1 MNLKVFFLTHKALRK
16 QNKILRERNLRQ
28 RELLRAKVLE
38 YKAGFNDAAD
48 LYKQEHSLLHEEI
61 QHLNDLLVNK

>member
-1 MNLKVFFLTHKALRK
+1 MNFTVFFLTHKALRK
-16 QNKILRERNLRQ
+16 QNKILRARNAVQ

-38 YKAGFNDAAD
+38 YKAGFNDAMD
-48 LYKQEHSLLHEEI
+48 LYRQETNLLHEEI

>member
-1 MNLKVFFLTHKALRK
+1 MNFKVFFLTHRALRK

-38 YKAGFNDAAD
+38 YKVGFNDAMD
-48 LYKQEHSLLHEEI
+48 LYRQETKLLHEEI
-61 QHLNDLLVNK
+61 QHLNDLVESK

>member
-1 MNLKVFFLTHKALRK
+1 MNLKVFFFTHRALRK

-38 YKAGFNDAAD
+38 YKVGFTDAEE
-48 LYKQEHSLLHEEI
+48 LYKREHSLLHEEI
-61 QHLNDLLVNK
+61 QHLNDLLVTK